1 MLNIIKVP
9 AGDRFDHAKRDLE
22 TFQHTVNA
30 GIGPVHRLG
39 HLELE

>member
-1 MLNIIKVP
+1 MFNIIKVS
-9 AGDRFDHAKRDLE
+9 AGDHFDHAEGDLE
-22 TFQHTVNA
+22 TSQHTVNA